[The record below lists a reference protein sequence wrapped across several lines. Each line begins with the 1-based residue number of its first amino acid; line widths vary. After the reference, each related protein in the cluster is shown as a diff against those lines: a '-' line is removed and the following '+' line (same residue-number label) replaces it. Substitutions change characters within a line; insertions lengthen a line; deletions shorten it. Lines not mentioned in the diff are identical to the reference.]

1 MAETK
6 LKQCPFCG
14 QYMLCDDGYD
24 IREVCS
30 CDGAKKYQTYKIKY
44 DNQASRLAKL
54 CGEGCSEDSN
64 TPEEIRAIFKPVS
77 EEAYKLLVNVLYS
90 VVFRHIGKTRV
101 ELPDGTTITIT
112 PDTIERK
119 ATVKN
124 KLG

>member
-1 MAETK
+1 MPETE

-14 QYMLCDDGYD
+14 QYMMCGDGCD

-44 DNQASRLAKL
+44 DNQTSRLEKL
-54 CGEGCSEDSN
+54 CGEGCSEDSD

-77 EEAYKLLVNVLYS
+77 EEAYKLLEDVLYS

-101 ELPDGTTITIT
+101 ELTDGTTVTIS